1 VSQSKALPETRK
13 AAMGDIAAPVMCTI
27 DLKNTLKQLFK
38 AIKGIREAHEDCE
51 HEDKRFCAATATD
64 IVSSFAGMGGY
75 LAGAVG
81 QCRRTDPKVKNADTK
96 TELCVQ
102 ASNDLVHHL
111 MEVAES
117 GIQLSQKCEA
127 KPPPAPAPAPRVTS
141 VVDIQMPTPRLY
153 EEKGQIMANS
163 SFNLILGAFLPVTAI
178 VGFVGGRFYANR
190 RGVEGARE
198 VMSDHE

>member
-1 VSQSKALPETRK
+1 
-13 AAMGDIAAPVMCTI
+13 MG
-27 DLKNTLKQLFK
+27 
-38 AIKGIREAHEDCE
+38 

-117 GIQLSQKCEA
+117 GIQLSQKCE
-127 KPPPAPAPAPRVTS
+127 KPPPTL
-141 VVDIQMPTPRLY
+141 PRLY
-153 EEKGQIMANS
+153 EENGQIMANS
-163 SFNLILGAFLPVTAI
+163 SFNLILG
-178 VGFVGGRFYANR
+178 
-190 RGVEGARE
+190 
-198 VMSDHE
+198 